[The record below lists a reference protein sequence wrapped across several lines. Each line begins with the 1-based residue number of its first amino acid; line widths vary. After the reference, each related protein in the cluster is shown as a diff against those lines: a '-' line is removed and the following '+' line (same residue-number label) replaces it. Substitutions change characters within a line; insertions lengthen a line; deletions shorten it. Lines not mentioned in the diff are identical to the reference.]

1 MNHRKTVHTRH
12 LLSPSSKW
20 KILTWSARFLPL
32 YLLLPHSSSFISF
45 LHPNYPHA
53 GPTRHTLPL
62 SFFPTA
68 PLPPAPFPPS
78 LSRNPTLARRGGMR
92 PRRPPPSPL
101 PFSAG
106 APRRPGI
113 HDDELAPSNRALVS
127 PSASPPSFSPL
138 HLCSRRI
145 RRGRGASAGPRPARA
160 LRIRRWRIQS
170 IRGLLRRRRGGA
182 SSSMGSSPRRPRAAS
197 SPARRPKM
205 QGHGAPSRPPR
216 AKSLGRRGRVVGPP
230 PGGWPPSARD
240 LEDIGGCR
248 CFLVLRQGATA
259 TPSPLPPPPRDF
271 LQSPMRMV

>member
-1 MNHRKTVHTRH
+1 MENSH
-12 LLSPSSKW
+12 LVSEIPTFIFTSPAFVILYFFPSSK
-20 KILTWSARFLPL
+20 LPTRGTHSSYSPPLFLP
-32 YLLLPHSSSFISF
+32 H
-45 LHPNYPHA
+45 
-53 GPTRHTLPL
+53 R
-62 SFFPTA
+62 

-92 PRRPPPSPL
+92 LRRPPPSPL

-113 HDDELAPSNRALVS
+113 HDDELAPSNRAPVS

-145 RRGRGASAGPRPARA
+145 RRGRGASTGPRPARA

-170 IRGLLRRRRGGA
+170 IGGLLRRRRGGA

-216 AKSLGRRGRVVGPP
+216 AKSLG
-230 PGGWPPSARD
+230 GGVWWARL
-240 LEDIGGCR
+240 LEDGR
-248 CFLVLRQGATA
+248 HLREI
-259 TPSPLPPPPRDF
+259 
-271 LQSPMRMV
+271 